1 MSSKLLI
8 AVTGIT
14 GRQGGA
20 VARALLQD
28 GTYDVLGVTRDP
40 QSERAKTLADQLKIK
55 MVKADMADEGSL
67 RAAFQGC
74 YGAFLVTDYWASC
87 GMDPLVELQHI
98 KNLGNACKA
107 AGVEHVVF
115 SALEDTRKIVK
126 EDNPLPKLKG
136 LYVPHYD
143 MKGEGLEW
151 MRAQGIP
158 ATGIYTSFFY
168 SNFIDFGMGPKRY
181 VPDQPAVIT
190 FPLGTEPF
198 PMNDVED
205 IGRFAAA
212 VFKDK
217 STMGKTLGVS
227 SQTMT
232 MEEVAKLFTETL
244 GIEVR
249 YNMVSRDEYAKLP
262 FPGADDRANM
272 FQFNSDYNKEFC
284 SLRSSEDVK
293 KYLPRGVPLR
303 DWIMEHKEVLLQR
316 V

>member
-67 RAAFQGC
+67 RAAFQGQMLPAKSC
-74 YGAFLVTDYWASC
+74 IGHIDEFDLVNTNSTE
-87 GMDPLVELQHI
+87 MNPP
-98 KNLGNACKA
+98 
-107 AGVEHVVF
+107 
-115 SALEDTRKIVK
+115 SVK
-126 EDNPLPKLKG
+126 SIPFGKDSI
-136 LYVPHYD
+136 
-143 MKGEGLEW
+143 
-151 MRAQGIP
+151 GIP
-158 ATGIYTSFFY
+158 SSCQRSI
-168 SNFIDFGMGPKRY
+168 
-181 VPDQPAVIT
+181 
-190 FPLGTEPF
+190 
-198 PMNDVED
+198 
-205 IGRFAAA
+205 
-212 VFKDK
+212 
-217 STMGKTLGVS
+217 MGKTLGVS